1 MKKLGA
7 FLLILLCVLTVVMAV
22 MGDSL
27 LGALTGGC
35 SEGQGTQYAL
45 TMDDN
50 GIVYYVENVDGVN
63 RIVKVDDLG
72 NIIVDE
78 ELPVLTDAER
88 FVVQSMYVTSDH
100 YIYVAGFEAELARR
114 TADRAVVVVLDENG
128 SLYATPFDQPIAEAS
143 LRGARGDA
151 LFSAMSEDDDRVY
164 FAYLSGGQAAVMAHD
179 KSDPEQVTSL
189 GYYEA
194 GENVGALFAAPDG
207 RLLRADGD
215 GQLWISAAEGSAMK
229 SLSTARIRT
238 YKMAS
243 AGSGSTSVYYV
254 DASDGSIGQFNY
266 ERGSGSVICLG
277 QTALEGG
284 GTYADF
290 SDVAMGAR
298 GRLAGLRYDGE
309 QYVIYTGSES
319 RMAATPVAQRSVFS
333 TDVLVA
339 VAVLVAA
346 LLVTVLLWDVYCSL
360 LKMRVSVLL
369 RQGLLTGMALTILC
383 YVLIQLIISP
393 QMTQTLTDQVYR
405 QVSATARVMAA
416 DVQALEDEEARV
428 RTLQQARVSVQAAD
442 GTEVPV
448 HFSLVRTAA
457 VKMLVAT
464 NESELTD
471 VSYSAVPFNADLR
484 AAMDEAESGERVL
497 RFCSALGTEM
507 VAVTQ
512 AGPEYVVIASISAE
526 NIEAALSGLLGTV
539 RLFLIAVCA
548 ALFLLLLLIESLTV
562 RSLRRLRKGVDAVSA
577 GNYDVQIRVS
587 SGDEV
592 ENLAHAFTAMARKI
606 RSNTGKLTDI
616 SSSYYRFVPE
626 NLVQLLGESS
636 IEKVGKSSWV
646 QKNMTVLVLRF
657 AFEDGSIG
665 KRTGELFRNINSVIE
680 SLSPVVTECGGTVY
694 NFTADSFTAVFE
706 GAGDALQAAL
716 RLRERAAALNES
728 RHAQGQCAVDVR
740 VTLSG
745 GEVMLGIIGDEKRMA
760 PTVIS
765 DVIGRIDRLGGL
777 QQPSNVYILCTQDVA
792 NAAHFY
798 RMRRIGLYMDGEQEL
813 QLYDVYDG
821 DPFPLL
827 KLKESI
833 QPQFEQALAL
843 YEAGSMGEARLSFL
857 RIVKA
862 AFDDGVS
869 RNYLYCADGAL
880 AGRGQRG
887 YHVM

>member
-1 MKKLGA
+1 MKKLSA
-7 FLLILLCVLTVVMAV
+7 FLLILLCVLTVVV
-22 MGDSL
+22 SLMGDFL
-27 LGALTGGC
+27 LGAFTGSRAG
-35 SEGQGTQYAL
+35 EEGTQYAL
-45 TMDDN
+45 AMDDN

-63 RIVKVDDLG
+63 HIVKVDDLG

-100 YIYVAGFEAELARR
+100 YIYVAGCEAVLAQR
-114 TADRAVVVVLDENG
+114 TASRAVVVVLDENG
-128 SLYATPFDQPIAEAS
+128 SLYAMPFDKPIAEAT
-143 LRGARGDA
+143 LCGARGDA
-151 LFSAMSEDDDRVY
+151 LFSGMSEDDDHVY
-164 FAYLSGGQAAVMAHD
+164 FAYLSDGQAAVMAHD
-179 KSDPEQVTSL
+179 KSDPEQVADL

-194 GENVGALFAAPDG
+194 GRAVTALFAAPDG
-207 RLLRADGD
+207 RLLRADAD
-215 GQLWISAAEGSAMK
+215 GQLWISKGEGSKME
-229 SLSTARIRT
+229 SLGAVRVQTF
-238 YKMAS
+238 KMAD
-243 AGSGSTSVYYV
+243 AGSTSVYYV
-254 DASDGSIGQFNY
+254 DARDGGIGQLNY
-266 ERGSGSVICLG
+266 ERGTSSVICTG

-284 GTYADF
+284 GIYADF

-309 QYVIYTGSES
+309 QFVVYTGSES

-339 VAVLVAA
+339 VAVLVGAVLA
-346 LLVTVLLWDVYCSL
+346 TVLLWDVYCSL

-369 RQGLLTGMALTILC
+369 RQALLTGMALTILC
-383 YVLIQLIISP
+383 YVLIHLIISP
-393 QMTQTLTDQVYR
+393 QMTQTLTEQVYR
-405 QVSATARVMAA
+405 QVGSAARVMAA
-416 DVQALEDEEARV
+416 DMEALEDEMRV
-428 RTLQQARVSVQAAD
+428 GAMQQAKVSVQAAD

-448 HFSLVRTAA
+448 HFSLVSTGR
-457 VKMLVAT
+457 VKTLEAT
-464 NESELTD
+464 NGSSLAG
-471 VSYSAVPFNADLR
+471 VSYSAVPLNADLR
-484 AAMDEAESGERVL
+484 AVMDEVEESGEQVL

-507 VAVTQ
+507 VAVEP
-512 AGPEYVVIASISAE
+512 AGEGRVVIASISAE
-526 NIEAALSGLLGTV
+526 NIEGALAGLMSTV
-539 RLFLIAVCA
+539 RVFLIVVCA

-577 GNYDVQIRVS
+577 GNYDVEIRVS

-606 RSNTGKLTDI
+606 RSNTSKLTDV

-646 QKNMTVLVLRF
+646 QKDMTVLALRF
-657 AFEDGSIG
+657 TFADESIS
-665 KRTGELFRNINSVIE
+665 KHTGEMFRNINSVIE
-680 SLSPVVTECGGTVY
+680 TLSPVVTECGGTVY
-694 NFTADSFTAVFE
+694 NFTADGFIAVFE
-706 GAGDALQAAL
+706 RAGDALQAAL
-716 RLRERAAALNES
+716 RLREHAAALDE
-728 RHAQGQCAVDVR
+728 RRRAQGQCAVDVR

-745 GEVMLGIIGDEKRMA
+745 GEVMLGVIGDEKRMA

-765 DVIGRIDRLGGL
+765 DVVGSINRLSKL
-777 QQPSNVYILCTQDVA
+777 QKPSNVYILCTQDVA
-792 NAAHFY
+792 ESARFY
-798 RMRRIGLYMDGEQEL
+798 RMRRIGLYVDGEREL

-821 DPFPLL
+821 DPFQLL

-833 QPQFEQALAL
+833 EPQFEQALAL
-843 YEAGSMGEARLSFL
+843 YEAGNMTEARLSFL